1 MKTFI
6 LPVNQISAVLH
17 ELINTE
23 GISERD
29 MPFNGFRSR
38 ISDLNKSI
46 KIDYKEESFVN
57 QFGRKSS
64 YRRHFLQ
71 PSQIEGAKILFTKI
85 NKKTNK

>member
-1 MKTFI
+1 MQNFS
-6 LPVNQISAVLH
+6 LPVNQKAAVLH
-17 ELINTE
+17 QLINTE

-29 MPFNGFRSR
+29 LPFNGFRSR

-46 KIDYKEESFVN
+46 KIDYKEETFVN

-71 PSQIEGAKILFTKI
+71 QEQIENAKKLFTEI
-85 NKKTNK
+85 NKR